1 MIRAADAAACS
12 QCGLPLPRAPAGGAP
27 TAARFCCLGCEIVA
41 SIGGPGEAARSGL
54 LLARIGLAAFLSMN
68 VMMIAF
74 ALFGATPSS
83 GPLPGWVTLLRWLS
97 LVLATPALLILV
109 PPLAKSG
116 LARAGGARLR
126 LELLVV
132 VAAVAAYLLSAWNT
146 LRERG
151 DIWFDTATMVLL
163 VVLLG
168 SWLAARA
175 RTQARADLARLFA
188 AADTP
193 YSIERAGAR
202 TTAREAELQRGD
214 LVAVGRGARVPV
226 DGTVAR
232 SDGARVDGSLLTGEP
247 GARPIDAGARLRA
260 GEVVREGSLEL
271 CAEAVGADSTL
282 GRLQAALG
290 QALARPSATVR
301 AVDRAAHLL
310 VLATASCALAVL
322 AWFAWRGDFEIGL
335 QRALALLVVACP
347 CSIAIAAP
355 LTLTRALQ
363 AAAQLGA
370 VVQSLDGFERLG
382 LVSAVAA
389 DKTGTL
395 TTGDG
400 AELTLAR
407 RDGARIGGE
416 LRALLAALARASQH
430 PIAIAL
436 RESLAGIEPAPLREV
451 RDEPGVGLRAVDAR
465 GRVVTLCRGDAAGDR
480 AGALHS
486 TLAIDDRV
494 VADVHLAERLR
505 DGVAALGAALRER
518 GLAFTL
524 LSGDDERR
532 VQPLARSLAAA
543 GHGGLTPEQ
552 KAARLAVLRE
562 PGRGIAWLGDGAN
575 DAIALAGADV
585 SIVVDRRLEWLADAA
600 DLVLLGERVGAL
612 PQLIDV
618 ARRAR
623 RRIVGALAWAAL
635 YHVVTLGLG
644 VTGLLTPALAALA
657 MALGSV
663 AVVHASLRPLVDQAT
678 AARSP
683 LAGAAVAAAA
693 SGSPPLLA
701 GANLS

>member
-1 MIRAADAAACS
+1 MIEPAAAACT
-12 QCGLPLPRAPAGGAP
+12 QCGLPLPRRAASADAAP
-27 TAARFCCLGCEIVA
+27 RFCCLGCEIVA
-41 SIGGPGEAARSGL
+41 AIGGPGDAARSGL

-74 ALFGATPSS
+74 ALFGATPAD

-109 PPLAKSG
+109 PPLARAG

-132 VAAVAAYLLSAWNT
+132 TAALAAYAISVIHT
-146 LRERG
+146 IRERG

-163 VVLLG
+163 VVMLG

-175 RTQARADLARLFA
+175 RTQARSDLARLFA
-188 AADTP
+188 ATDATFAV
-193 YSIERAGAR
+193 ERDGALL
-202 TTAREAELQRGD
+202 TLAEARLERGD
-214 LVAVGRGARVPV
+214 LVTVGRGARVPV
-226 DGTVAR
+226 DGCVER
-232 SDGARVDGSLLTGEP
+232 SDGARVDASLLTGEP
-247 GARPIDAGARLRA
+247 GARPILAGAVLRA
-260 GEVVREGSLEL
+260 GELLREGSLVL
-271 CAEAVGADSTL
+271 RATAVGADSTL
-282 GRLQAALG
+282 GRLQAALEK
-290 QALARPSATVR
+290 ALARPSATVR
-301 AVDRAAHLL
+301 AVDRAAQLL
-310 VLATASCALAVL
+310 VLTTAACAVSVL
-322 AWFAWRGDFEIGL
+322 GWFAWHGHAEVGL

-382 LVSAVAA
+382 QVSAVAA

-395 TTGDG
+395 TTGEG
-400 AELTLAR
+400 AELTLEPIA
-407 RDGARIGGE
+407 GGLDE
-416 LRALLAALARASQH
+416 STASALLAALARASQH
-430 PIAIAL
+430 PIACAL
-436 RESLAGIEPAPLREV
+436 RERLAGIEPATLLAIEEQPGRGLV
-451 RDEPGVGLRAVDAR
+451 ARDAAGRVITLLRAVPHAN
-465 GRVVTLCRGDAAGDR
+465 DAA
-480 AGALHS
+480 ALRS
-486 TLAIDDRV
+486 TLAIDG
-494 VADVHLAERLR
+494 VAQFDVRLVERLR
-505 DGVAALGAALRER
+505 VGVESLGHALKSR
-518 GLAFTL
+518 GIELAL

-532 VQPLARSLAAA
+532 VLPLAQSLSAS
-543 GHGGLTPEQ
+543 GQGGLTPEQ
-552 KAARLAVLRE
+552 KAVQLARLRP

-600 DLVLLGERVGAL
+600 DLVLLGERVGTL

-623 RRIVGALAWAAL
+623 RRIVAALAWAAL

-644 VTGLLTPALAALA
+644 VTGVLTPALAALA

-663 AVVHASLRPLVDQAT
+663 AVVQASLRPLTSTPVADAT
-678 AARSP
+678 SARVP
-683 LAGAAVAAAA
+683 A
-693 SGSPPLLA
+693 SMALFA
-701 GANLS
+701 GANPS